1 MRVLLDTHAFLWWV
15 TDDAQLSDR
24 VRDVIGDRDNRIF
37 LSAASAWEL
46 AIKVG
51 IGKLT
56 LPEPVETYVPRRLV
70 SNAFEPPPIEIRHTL
85 RVATL
90 PNYHRDPFN
99 RILIAQCQVD
109 DLVIASCDRQVLRY
123 SVQQVW

>member
-15 TDDAQLSDR
+15 MDDAQLSDR
-24 VRDVIGDRDNRIF
+24 VRDVICDRDNRIF

-56 LPEPVETYVPRRLV
+56 LPEPVETYVPSRLV
-70 SNAFEPPPIEIRHTL
+70 E
-85 RVATL
+85 
-90 PNYHRDPFN
+90 
-99 RILIAQCQVD
+99 QCV
-109 DLVIASCDRQVLRY
+109 
-123 SVQQVW
+123 